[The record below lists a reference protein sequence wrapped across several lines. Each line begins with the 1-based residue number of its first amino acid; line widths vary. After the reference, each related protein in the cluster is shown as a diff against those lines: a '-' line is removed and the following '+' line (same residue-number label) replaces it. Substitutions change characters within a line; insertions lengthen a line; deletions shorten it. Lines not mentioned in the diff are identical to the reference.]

1 MGLIKAALG
10 SAGGVLADEW
20 REYFYC
26 DSMDAQTLAT
36 KAEKRVSDSRSSN
49 TKATENVIT
58 NGAVVAVNEGQAMMI
73 VDQGKVVEFCA
84 EPGEFTWDSSSQ
96 PSVFYGGLGEGLKKS
111 FEQFGRRFGFGG
123 DAGTDQRVYFF
134 NLKEMVGNKYG
145 TTSPVPFR
153 VVDKNINLDID
164 TQVRCNGE
172 YSFKMVDPMKFYV
185 NICGNVEGAYKFDAL
200 ESQMK
205 SELLTA
211 LQPAFAKISEM
222 GIRYSAV
229 PGHTKEVC
237 AALDEELTEKWTNLR
252 GLKIVSFGC
261 NSITLPEEMEKKI
274 ADLQSAAS
282 LGSNDAMRKGFMTEH
297 LGDAMGAAAANEGG
311 AMTGFMGVGMAMNTM
326 GSGMGN
332 MMEGSSAAANNYNVA
347 ADGGFGA
354 ASAGQA
360 AGGAA
365 GQAGAAAGAGAAA
378 VAGAGGAG
386 AAAGAGG
393 GQAGAGQASAGGAQA
408 GASAQDA
415 WTCTC
420 GTVNTGKFCNECGTK
435 RPENNGSWKCTC
447 GAENMGKFCGECGSP
462 RP

>member
-1 MGLIKAALG
+1 M
-10 SAGGVLADEW
+10 
-20 REYFYC
+20 
-26 DSMDAQTLAT
+26 
-36 KAEKRVSDSRSSN
+36 
-49 TKATENVIT
+49 
-58 NGAVVAVNEGQAMMI
+58 
-73 VDQGKVVEFCA
+73 
-84 EPGEFTWDSSSQ
+84 
-96 PSVFYGGLGEGLKKS
+96 
-111 FEQFGRRFGFGG
+111 
-123 DAGTDQRVYFF
+123 
-134 NLKEMVGNKYG
+134 
-145 TTSPVPFR
+145 
-153 VVDKNINLDID
+153 
-164 TQVRCNGE
+164 
-172 YSFKMVDPMKFYV
+172 
-185 NICGNVEGAYKFDAL
+185 
-200 ESQMK
+200 
-205 SELLTA
+205 
-211 LQPAFAKISEM
+211 
-222 GIRYSAV
+222 

-447 GAENMGKFCGECGSP
+447 GAENTGKFCGECGSP

>member
-1 MGLIKAALG
+1 MCLIKAALG
-10 SAGGVLADEW
+10 SAGGVLADQW

-26 DSMDAQTLAT
+26 DSMDAQTLAC
-36 KAEKRVSDSRSSN
+36 KAQKRVSDARSSN

-73 VDQGKVVEFCA
+73 VDQGKIVEFTA

-96 PSVFYGGLGEGLKKS
+96 PSVFYGGLGEGLRQS
-111 FEQFGRRFGFGG
+111 FAQFGRRFGLGG

-164 TQVRCNGE
+164 ASVRCNGE
-172 YSFKMVDPMKFYV
+172 YSFKMIDPMKFYV
-185 NICGNVEGAYKFDAL
+185 NICGNVDGAYKFESL

-211 LQPAFAKISEM
+211 LQPAFAKISTM

-237 AALDEELTEKWTNLR
+237 AALDEELTEKWTDLR

-261 NSITLPEEMEKKI
+261 NSITLPEDIEKKI

-282 LGSNDAMRKGFMTEH
+282 LGSSDAMRKGFMTEH
-297 LGDAMGAAAANEGG
+297 MGSAMESAAANEAG
-311 AMTGFMGVGMAMNTM
+311 AMTGFMGMGMAMGAM
-326 GSGMGN
+326 GNQMGN
-332 MMEGSSAAANNYNVA
+332 MMEGSQAAPNNYNVA
-347 ADGGFGA
+347 GDGGF
-354 ASAGQA
+354 AG
-360 AGGAA
+360 
-365 GQAGAAAGAGAAA
+365 
-378 VAGAGGAG
+378 GGAG
-386 AAAGAGG
+386 DTAGANET
-393 GQAGAGQASAGGAQA
+393 GATTNNPN
-408 GASAQDA
+408 A
-415 WTCTC
+415 WTCAC
-420 GTVNTGKFCNECGTK
+420 GNVNTGKFCSECGSPKPQPAPQNSTWTC
-435 RPENNGSWKCTC
+435 PNCNTEN
-447 GAENMGKFCGECGSP
+447 AGKFCGECGAKKP
-462 RP
+462 E